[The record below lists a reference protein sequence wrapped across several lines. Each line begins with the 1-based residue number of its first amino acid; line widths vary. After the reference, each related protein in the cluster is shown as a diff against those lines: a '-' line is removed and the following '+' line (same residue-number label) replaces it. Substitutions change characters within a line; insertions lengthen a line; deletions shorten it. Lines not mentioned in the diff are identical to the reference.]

1 MPAEARETVAVPYLE
16 LMARVLGGFLLA
28 KGAAAAGAT
37 GDPRGAAWPQ
47 LARFYV
53 ERLLPP
59 AVALAEVVESAA
71 D

>member
-1 MPAEARETVAVPYLE
+1 
-16 LMARVLGGFLLA
+16 MARVLGGFLLA
-28 KGAAAAGAT
+28 KGAAAGAT

-71 D
+71 G